1 MWELNHKESW
11 APKNWCFWTVVL
23 ENTLE
28 SLLDYRKF
36 QPVHPKGN
44 QSWIF
49 IGRTDTVAVTP
60 ILWPLMWKAD
70 SLEKTLMLGKIE
82 GRRRRERQRMRWLDG
97 ITDSMDMNLSRLWEL
112 VMDKEAWC
120 AAVHGVAESRTW
132 LSWCAA
138 VHGVAKSRT
147 WLSNWTELNCYAFHL
162 FLLSQTL
169 SFSRLLLEQIALVQ
183 PFPKMWSLDQDF
195 PCLWCSSKF
204 PSASHFL
211 NMCQNLCNN
220 NYFLYFYLYV
230 YFFCLFFPSGI
241 IRVREDVGTN
251 IVDAWCR
258 YKYWYHSHYAF
269 FSSVWV

>member
-1 MWELNHKESW
+1 
-11 APKNWCFWTVVL
+11 
-23 ENTLE
+23 
-28 SLLDYRKF
+28 
-36 QPVHPKGN
+36 
-44 QSWIF
+44 
-49 IGRTDTVAVTP
+49 
-60 ILWPLMWKAD
+60 
-70 SLEKTLMLGKIE
+70 
-82 GRRRRERQRMRWLDG
+82 MRWLDG

-112 VMDKEAWC
+112 VTDKEAWC

-162 FLLSQTL
+162 YLLSQTL

-183 PFPKMWSLDQDF
+183 PFPKMCSLDQDLL

-220 NYFLYFYLYV
+220 NYFLYFYLCV

-258 YKYWYHSHYAF
+258 YKYWYHSH
-269 FSSVWV
+269 